1 MQCIECGAGFERLDN
16 DHLLRCCG
24 LTLHEYALRHALPLD
39 LLVAPDRLNVR
50 EPPAALPRPELL
62 PGEQAR
68 SVLWGLNF
76 AGLVHRHEEYCEIPG
91 DIRRLDLLLW
101 DLRQLG
107 DYAFRFCQEYR
118 FDTSSNRVVADN
130 CLRARTDVAPRA
142 AQLQL
147 SLTPPPD
154 FRRALAV
161 CVAHVGEL
169 HAGYLFLPV
178 AVHRYAEDIRAWL
191 RHHEN
196 IELVVLESADSV
208 GGAVL
213 RSHTRTD
220 TERLFACLDSCLRP
234 MPGVQAR
241 FHENTPQVTVV
252 KEVVFDSAHFIT
264 DHPAK
269 CSNLHGGRYKL
280 QVKVAGRID
289 PCTGCVIDY
298 GYLKRVVNRRVVEA
312 FDHHTLNYVA
322 AELAWRSSTEMLCVY
337 IWERLIEYLPG
348 MVELQLYETE
358 QSWCHYRGPDLGV
371 FQQQGGSVLLHH
383 FTGMDAG
390 DDELRQQ
397 LVTVTDKALSVVA

>member
-1 MQCIECGAGFERLDN
+1 
-16 DHLLRCCG
+16 
-24 LTLHEYALRHALPLD
+24 
-39 LLVAPDRLNVR
+39 
-50 EPPAALPRPELL
+50 
-62 PGEQAR
+62 
-68 SVLWGLNF
+68 
-76 AGLVHRHEEYCEIPG
+76 
-91 DIRRLDLLLW
+91 
-101 DLRQLG
+101 
-107 DYAFRFCQEYR
+107 
-118 FDTSSNRVVADN
+118 
-130 CLRARTDVAPRA
+130 
-142 AQLQL
+142 
-147 SLTPPPD
+147 
-154 FRRALAV
+154 
-161 CVAHVGEL
+161 
-169 HAGYLFLPV
+169 
-178 AVHRYAEDIRAWL
+178 L

-208 GGAVL
+208 GGAVV